1 MLRDELE
8 DRFGPVPE
16 PLANLISL
24 QQARIKL
31 GEAGAR
37 AVSFRGGRLAV
48 TPVDLDGERAR
59 RLKEELPEALYEP
72 GKSQFSLRVPDDP
85 DKRFPAV
92 VHAANALLEV
102 TRAAA

>member
-1 MLRDELE
+1 
-8 DRFGPVPE
+8 VPE

-48 TPVDLDGERAR
+48 TPVDLDHERAL
-59 RLKEELPEALYEP
+59 RLKEEIPEALYEP

-85 DKRFPAV
+85 EQRFPAV

-102 TRAAA
+102 TREAA